1 MKAILEFNLDESD
14 EREAHLR
21 AVKSTSLAI
30 ALWEMDQYLRGEI
43 KHAPDS
49 MPHEVFNKLQD
60 VRGRFYDIMSD
71 NNIHLDELMS

>member
-1 MKAILEFNLDESD
+1 MKGILEFNLDDSD

-30 ALWEMDQYLRGEI
+30 VLWEVDQYLRGEI

-49 MPHEVFNKLQD
+49 MPTEVFNKLQD
-60 VRGRFYDIMSD
+60 VRSRLYEIMSD
-71 NNIHLDELMS
+71 NNINLDELMS